1 LPLKIDLGEVVQG
14 AVLMALGFTLIV
26 VWLLARVLSFI
37 LPFGSPESLLYIGVI
52 LFMGGIGLAL
62 TGFRYRRRSRR

>member
-1 LPLKIDLGEVVQG
+1 MPLKIDLGEVVQG
-14 AVLMALGFTLIV
+14 AVLMALGLVLIV
-26 VWLLARVLSFI
+26 VWFLARVLSFI

-62 TGFRYRRRSRR
+62 TGFRYRRRSR

>member
-1 LPLKIDLGEVVQG
+1 MPLKIDLGEVVQG
-14 AVLMALGFTLIV
+14 AVLMALGIVLIV

-62 TGFRYRRRSRR
+62 TGFRYRRRSR

>member
-14 AVLMALGFTLIV
+14 AMLMAVGLVLII
-26 VWLLARVLSFI
+26 VWFLARVLSFI

-62 TGFRYRRRSRR
+62 TGFRYRRRSR

>member
-14 AVLMALGFTLIV
+14 AILAAIGLVLIV
-26 VWLLARVLSFI
+26 IWLLARVLSFI

-52 LFMGGIGLAL
+52 LLIGGIGLAL

>member
-14 AVLMALGFTLIV
+14 AVLMALGLTLIV

-62 TGFRYRRRSRR
+62 TGFRYRRRQR